1 LTMISALII
10 EDEKNARIALKSDL
24 AAVCPEV
31 QVVGEVEGVQSALQA
46 IVDLEPELVFM
57 DIQLKDGSGFD
68 ILNALD
74 TIDFKLI
81 FTTAYSEFAIRAFQF
96 AAVDYLL
103 KPIDIDRLAQAV
115 KRVTEQEGGNG
126 LEERIRLLLENQM
139 GISRNRRRIT
149 LPTHDGLHIIKVE
162 EIVRIESES
171 NYSNVFLE
179 GDKKILVAR
188 TLKEFENLLEDSGFC
203 RVHQSHLVNLHQVDR
218 YLNRDNGY
226 LILSDGATVP
236 ISVRKK
242 SMVLNLIK
250 GL

>member
-1 LTMISALII
+1 MTMISALII

-24 AAVCPEV
+24 KSVCPEV
-31 QVVGEVEGVQSALQA
+31 EVVGEVEGVGSGLEA
-46 IVDLEPELVFM
+46 IVELKPELVFL
-57 DIQLKDGSGFD
+57 DIQLQDGSAFD

-74 TIDFKLI
+74 EIDFKII

-103 KPIDIDRLAQAV
+103 KPIDIDRLAEAV
-115 KRVTEQEGGNG
+115 KRVTTTEEGNG
-126 LEERIRLLLENQM
+126 LEDRIRLLLENQM
-139 GISRNRRRIT
+139 GMSRNRKRIT
-149 LPTHDGLHIIKVE
+149 LPTHDGLHIIKVG

-171 NYSNVFLE
+171 NYSNVYLE
-179 GDKKILVAR
+179 GEKKILVAR
-188 TLKEFENLLEDSGFC
+188 TLKEFEHLLEESGFC
-203 RVHQSHLVNLHQVDR
+203 RVHQSHLVNLHQVSR

-226 LILSDGATVP
+226 LVLSDGATVP

-250 GL
+250 TL